1 MLKAACAYSRPAQNS
16 WRRKRQ
22 ISSPQSF
29 HPVYPELDRL
39 PVWCAGC
46 AVEAGP
52 VIDWLIE
59 YSSSPCVWACTH
71 AAW

>member
-1 MLKAACAYSRPAQNS
+1 MCIQQASTEQLAEEAADIQ
-16 WRRKRQ
+16 
-22 ISSPQSF
+22 SSELHSV
-29 HPVYPELDRL
+29 HPELDRL
-39 PVWCAGC
+39 PVWCAGY

-52 VIDWLIE
+52 VTDWLIE